1 MNNEAFI
8 DQFIDSKWR
17 SLYKAGGWSAL
28 IIGALLIIEI
38 IVYIASS
45 APSLADA
52 AGWLVLFQ
60 KNRLLGL
67 IDFGILEFYGLLLFV
82 PMFLALYAALKRAS
96 ESFMAIAVILAFT
109 GIAVN
114 LATSKLFVLLS
125 LSDLY
130 AAASSDILKSQ
141 FLAAAQAALAQS
153 AQGGIGGGV
162 EGGIPLAVAGLIIS
176 AVMFRSKNFGKII
189 AYVGILAN
197 GVGMVMYINAAAVTS
212 FSGSPFFGLFF
223 LFSVLWFFLIAR
235 SLFQL
240 GKNNAQQEPSANG

>member
-1 MNNEAFI
+1 MN
-8 DQFIDSKWR
+8 DQVTSDQTADPKWKG
-17 SLYKAGGWSAL
+17 LYKAGGWSAL
-28 IIGALLIIEI
+28 IIGAFFIIEMFA
-38 IVYIASS
+38 YIASS

-52 AGWLVLFQ
+52 PGWLMLFQ

-67 IDFGILEFYGLLLFV
+67 LDFGILEFYGLLLFV
-82 PMFLALYAALKRAS
+82 PMFLALSTALKKAS
-96 ESFMAIAVILAFT
+96 ESYTAVAAILAFI

-114 LATSKLFVLLS
+114 LATSKLFLLLS

-130 AAASSDILKSQ
+130 TAATDTLRSQ

-176 AVMFRSKNFGKII
+176 SVMLRSMVFGKGS

-197 GVGMVMYINAAAVTS
+197 GIGLVMYIGATASTS
-212 FSGSPFFGLFF
+212 FGGSPFFGLFF
-223 LFSVLWFFLIAR
+223 LLSIIWFFLIAR
-235 SLFQL
+235 NLLQMS
-240 GKNNAQQEPSANG
+240 KAS

>member
-1 MNNEAFI
+1 MN
-8 DQFIDSKWR
+8 DQVTNDRIEDTKWK
-17 SLYKAGGWSAL
+17 SLYKVGAWSAL
-28 IIGALLIIEI
+28 IIGSLFILEM

-52 AGWLVLFQ
+52 AGWLMLFQ

-67 IDFGILEFYGLLLFV
+67 VDFGILEFYGLVLFV
-82 PMFLALYAALKRAS
+82 PMFLALYTSLKRVS
-96 ESFMAIAVILAFT
+96 EGYMSIAAILSFT

-114 LATSKLFVLLS
+114 FATSKLFSLLS

-130 AAASSDILKSQ
+130 ASAETDAQRSQ

-176 AVMFRSKNFGKII
+176 AIMLRSKILGKGT

-197 GVGMVMYINAAAVTS
+197 GIGLVMYIRVAAVTA
-212 FSGSPFFGLFF
+212 FDGSPFFGLFF
-223 LFSVLWFFLIAR
+223 LLSVIWFFLIAR
-235 SLFQL
+235 RLFQL
-240 GKNNAQQEPSANG
+240 GQIDSPMNI